1 MAFKGQPIPTTLET
15 IAGCKISDGKSVRV
29 IANEVAEEG
38 KFYLIGGF
46 FGMAVQS
53 VGAGDD
59 VILSIEQAEYE
70 TEQINTEEVFAVGT
84 PIYYDETLKK
94 LTETEGTNRKVGRVT
109 VTKDTN
115 NVIWFILGPQV

>member
-29 IANEVAEEG
+29 TTSEGVEEG
-38 KFYLIGGF
+38 KFYSIGGF

-53 VGAGDD
+53 VAAGED

-70 TEQINTEEVFAVGT
+70 TDQINTEEAFASGT
-84 PIYYDETLKK
+84 IIYYDATLKA

-109 VTKDTN
+109 VAKDSN